1 MSKFGILGNIEL
13 FQNFTSNIIS
23 KLNPAVIHNVG
34 KYLAL
39 KKAFYLSAIDSVE
52 GDYHEFGIFKGSSF
66 THAIRCSKNNIKF
79 DKNLSEM
86 IFYGFDSFEGF
97 GQLDDSEK
105 HSFYTDINFKTSY
118 NKVFKRVKKVID
130 KSRFSIIDGFFEET
144 LNKKILSK
152 KSRIAFIDS
161 DTYSSAQLALNY
173 LLPALQEGTILIL
186 DDYFSYSGSTK
197 KGVCG
202 AFKKFITDNAISTR
216 TIFNYGMGGSVKI
229 VIKL

>member
-1 MSKFGILGNIEL
+1 MSKFGILGNIEF

-39 KKAFYLSAIDSVE
+39 KKAFYLSAIDSIK

-66 THAIRCSKNNIKF
+66 THAIRCAKNNIKF
-79 DKNLSEM
+79 DENLSKM
-86 IFYGFDSFEGF
+86 MFYGFDSFEGF
-97 GQLDDSEK
+97 GQLDELEK

-118 NKVFKRVKKVID
+118 DKVFKRVNKIID
-130 KSRFSIIDGFFEET
+130 KSRFSIINGFFEET

-161 DTYSSAQLALNY
+161 DTYSSAYLALNY
-173 LLPALQEGTILIL
+173 LIPALQEGTILIL
-186 DDYFSYSGSTK
+186 DDYFSYSGSYE

-202 AFKKFITDNAISTR
+202 AFKKFTNDNDILTR

-229 VIKL
+229 VIKM